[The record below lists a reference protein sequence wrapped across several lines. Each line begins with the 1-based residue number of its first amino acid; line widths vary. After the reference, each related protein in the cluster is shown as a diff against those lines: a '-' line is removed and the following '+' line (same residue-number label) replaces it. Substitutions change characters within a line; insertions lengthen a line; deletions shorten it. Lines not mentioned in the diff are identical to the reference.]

1 MNYINTE
8 NIRRNAGFFA
18 EYCNL
23 LTEYGYDTQS
33 LKADVDALQKN
44 IDDAIEKAQ
53 QKINELSLCEDEP
66 DDYEKIVAAS
76 KGGNSITPVTDLRNK
91 IKGALIA
98 RLAGCVLG
106 APVENWSIEHM
117 KKKAAYEGLSYPP
130 QKYWQQADRAW
141 AEHCYT
147 RRDLFTESKMEICP
161 SDDDI
166 TYTFMGLLIMEK
178 YGKNFTTENVGE
190 LWKNNLPF
198 AYTAE
203 EIALDNLRN
212 NVKAEHCAEINN
224 PYSNLIGA
232 LIRADGFAYACAG
245 NPHLAAKLGYYD
257 AYISH
262 RRNGIYGEMLFAAA
276 IAAAF
281 TTNDCIEAIRI
292 GLNEIPQKSML
303 YKDIR
308 WALDNLNSIKT
319 YEDARTL
326 VDTRFKGQSNV
337 HTNNNACLIV
347 FALALGDGDVTKAI
361 TNAVAMGL
369 DNDCTAAT
377 VGSITGAVAGFDS
390 IDEKWYKAFNG
401 KVKTYIAD
409 YEFFEIEDAV
419 DRFLKLNS
427 Q

>member
-1 MNYINTE
+1 MMP
-8 NIRRNAGFFA
+8 
-18 EYCNL
+18 
-23 LTEYGYDTQS
+23 S
-33 LKADVDALQKN
+33 
-44 IDDAIEKAQ
+44 
-53 QKINELSLCEDEP
+53 
-66 DDYEKIVAAS
+66 AA
-76 KGGNSITPVTDLRNK
+76 
-91 IKGALIA
+91 
-98 RLAGCVLG
+98 
-106 APVENWSIEHM
+106 
-117 KKKAAYEGLSYPP
+117 
-130 QKYWQQADRAW
+130 
-141 AEHCYT
+141 
-147 RRDLFTESKMEICP
+147 F
-161 SDDDI
+161 
-166 TYTFMGLLIMEK
+166 
-178 YGKNFTTENVGE
+178 
-190 LWKNNLPF
+190 
-198 AYTAE
+198 
-203 EIALDNLRN
+203 
-212 NVKAEHCAEINN
+212 
-224 PYSNLIGA
+224 
-232 LIRADGFAYACAG
+232 
-245 NPHLAAKLGYYD
+245 
-257 AYISH
+257 
-262 RRNGIYGEMLFAAA
+262 
-276 IAAAF
+276 AAAF